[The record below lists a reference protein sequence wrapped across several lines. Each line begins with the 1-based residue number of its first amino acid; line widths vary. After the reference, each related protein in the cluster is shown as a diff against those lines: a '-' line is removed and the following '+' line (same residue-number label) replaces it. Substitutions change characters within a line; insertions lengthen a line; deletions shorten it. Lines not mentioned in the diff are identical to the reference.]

1 MMDTRT
7 SRVFAC
13 QSAHSSAR
21 AARLV
26 RSLVA
31 YTRPS
36 VLLHVVHRAEG
47 APAANDD
54 GNDGKSGASSSFSS
68 SAISPA
74 RPLAATAA
82 TAASAQ
88 TAQMAIRGGVDRACL
103 TLGPYAIAVPRQI
116 ALCARLPD
124 EALLR
129 TCSTSPTAEHARFPA
144 ELRALYGMMVALARG
159 DLQPPFPLL
168 AQRRF
173 RRAWVPA
180 PASPQPVPLSGVA
193 AASSLEETLAAGEW
207 RWIDSVTGALLDY

>member
-1 MMDTRT
+1 M
-7 SRVFAC
+7 
-13 QSAHSSAR
+13 
-21 AARLV
+21 
-26 RSLVA
+26 
-31 YTRPS
+31 
-36 VLLHVVHRAEG
+36 LLHVVHRAEG
-47 APAANDD
+47 APAADD
-54 GNDGKSGASSSFSS
+54 AGKDGKSSASSSSS
-68 SAISPA
+68 SSSTISPA
-74 RPLAATAA
+74 RPLVAIAE
-82 TAASAQ
+82 SAQ

-180 PASPQPVPLSGVA
+180 PASPQPVPLSGAA

>member
-7 SRVFAC
+7 SRVFAY
-13 QSAHSSAR
+13 QSAHSSAC

-47 APAANDD
+47 APADD
-54 GNDGKSGASSSFSS
+54 GSDGKSASSSRSSNSSSSSSTSS

-74 RPLAATAA
+74 RPGLAAAP
-82 TAASAQ
+82 AQ

-116 ALCARLPD
+116 AVCARLPD

-173 RRAWVPA
+173 RRAWM
-180 PASPQPVPLSGVA
+180 PASPSSGASA
-193 AASSLEETLAAGEW
+193 AASTEAALAAGEW
-207 RWIDSVTGALLDY
+207 RWVDCVTGTPLDY